1 MKDSSEFNKILDKYI
16 NEDRI
21 NHAYLIETNVKD
33 RKELAYL
40 LINKILKLDSKNIT
54 IDNLYVNND
63 LYLVTTDTQ
72 TIKKE
77 DIINLKNEFK
87 NKSLYTGKRVYII
100 EEAEKLNSSSANTL
114 LKFLEEPDED
124 IIAILLTNNV
134 HKIIETI
141 LSRCQILRYYC
152 KEELLVE
159 LPDNFE
165 NILSFVEEIEKY
177 KEQMIAF
184 ECKYFDKD
192 DFKDRKTVQDYLTN
206 MLYIYYDILQKKVG
220 LECLYCKDFDE
231 RVNSLANSLSFEDIN
246 DRVKAVNKAINKFD
260 YNANTRLIIDSMII
274 DAMGGIKNV

>member
-33 RKELAYL
+33 RKEVAYQ

-77 DIINLKNEFK
+77 DIINLKDEFK

-114 LKFLEEPDED
+114 LKFLEDPDDD
-124 IIAILLTNNV
+124 IIAILLTSNV

-141 LSRCQILRYYC
+141 VSRCQILRYFC

-159 LPDNFE
+159 LPENFDN
-165 NILSFVEEIEKY
+165 IISFVEDLENLKEKT
-177 KEQMIAF
+177 IAY
-184 ECKYFDKD
+184 ELKYINKD
-192 DFKDRKTVQDYLTN
+192 SFKDRKIVQDYLTN
-206 MLYIYYDILQKKVG
+206 VLYIYYDILQKKVG
-220 LECLYCKDFDE
+220 LECLYCKDFDD
-231 RVNSLANSLSFEDIN
+231 RITYLSNKMSFEDIN

-260 YNANTRLIIDSMII
+260 YNANTRLVFDSMII
-274 DAMGGIKNV
+274 DAIGGIKNV

>member
-33 RKELAYL
+33 RKEVAYL
-40 LINKILKLDSKNIT
+40 LINKLLKLDKNNIT

-63 LYLVTTDTQ
+63 LYQVTTDTQ

-77 DIINLKNEFK
+77 DIINLKEEFK

-100 EEAEKLNSSSANTL
+100 EEAEKLNSASANTL

-124 IIAILLTNNV
+124 IIAVLLTSNV

-141 LSRCQILRYYC
+141 VSRCQILRYFC

-159 LPDNFE
+159 LPENFE
-165 NILSFVEEIEKY
+165 NIISFVEDLENLKEKTIAY
-177 KEQMIAF
+177 ELKYINKDSFKE
-184 ECKYFDKD
+184 
-192 DFKDRKTVQDYLTN
+192 RKIVQDYLTN
-206 MLYIYYDILQKKVG
+206 VLYIYYDILQKKVG
-220 LECLYCKDFDE
+220 LECLYCKDFDD
-231 RVNSLANSLSFEDIN
+231 RITNLSNKMSFEDIN

-260 YNANTRLIIDSMII
+260 YNANTRLVFDSMIM
-274 DAMGGIKNV
+274 DAIGGIKNV

>member
-40 LINKILKLDSKNIT
+40 LINKIFKLDSYNKT
-54 IDNLYVNND
+54 IDNLYINND
-63 LYLVTTDTQ
+63 LYLVSTDTQ

-100 EEAEKLNSSSANTL
+100 EEAEKLNNSSANTL
-114 LKFLEEPDED
+114 LKFLEEPDD
-124 IIAILLTNNV
+124 NIIAILLTNNV

-141 LSRCQILRYYC
+141 LSRCQILRYFD
-152 KEELLVE
+152 KEESNVE
-159 LPDNFE
+159 LPEDFDK
-165 NILSFVEEIEKY
+165 IVSFVEELERS
-177 KEQMIAF
+177 KEQTIALEMLF
-184 ECKYFDKD
+184 IKKD
-192 DFKDRKTVQDYLTN
+192 EFDRKKVQDYLTN

-220 LECLYCKDFDE
+220 LETIYCREYDDKISDIS
-231 RVNSLANSLSFEDIN
+231 NKLSFEDIN
-246 DRVKAVNKAINKFD
+246 IRVKGINKALNKLEF
-260 YNANTRLIIDSMII
+260 NANARLVLDGMII
-274 DAMGGIKNV
+274 DAVGGIKNV

>member
-33 RKELAYL
+33 RKEIAYL

-77 DIINLKNEFK
+77 DIISLKDEFK

-114 LKFLEEPDED
+114 LKFLEEPDDD
-124 IIAILLTNNV
+124 IIAILLTSNV

-141 LSRCQILRYYC
+141 VSRCQILRYFC
-152 KEELLVE
+152 KEELLVD
-159 LPDNFE
+159 LPENFE
-165 NILSFVEEIEKY
+165 NIINFVEELENIKEK
-177 KEQMIAF
+177 MIA
-184 ECKYFDKD
+184 YVYNYINKD
-192 DFKDRKTVQDYLTN
+192 SFKDRKTVQDYLTN

-220 LECLYCKDFDE
+220 LECLYCKDYDDKIT
-231 RVNSLANSLSFEDIN
+231 NLAKKMSFENIN
-246 DRVKAVNKAINKFD
+246 DRVKAVNKAINKID
-260 YNANTRLIIDSMII
+260 YNANTRLVFDSMII
-274 DAMGGIKNV
+274 DAIGGIKNV